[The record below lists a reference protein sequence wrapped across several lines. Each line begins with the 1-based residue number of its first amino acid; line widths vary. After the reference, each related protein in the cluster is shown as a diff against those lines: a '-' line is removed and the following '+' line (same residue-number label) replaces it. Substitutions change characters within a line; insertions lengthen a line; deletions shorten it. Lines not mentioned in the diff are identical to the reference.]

1 MRCDNCGRVAT
12 YHSIEIVNGNK
23 VEHHLC
29 SDCASSFREELDF
42 MPMTL
47 ASVGEFFDFPI
58 SFKPQKAKRIL
69 RCPKCGCTSEDF
81 LKNGKLGCSECY
93 KYLHEVV
100 DPAINEVLLTNDMPD
115 KISLKDDINK
125 DIPLATD
132 LNSLKEQLKCAVKEE
147 RFEDA
152 EKLKK
157 QINKLEKS
165 DKNNN

>member
-12 YHSIEIVNGNK
+12 YHSIEVVNGNK
-23 VEHHLC
+23 VAHHLC

-42 MPMTL
+42 MPMSL
-47 ASVGEFFDFPI
+47 ATIGEFFDFPV
-58 SFKPQKAKRIL
+58 SFKHKKTKRIL

-100 DPAINEVLLTNDMPD
+100 DPAIDEVLLTNDMPD
-115 KISLKDDINK
+115 KISLKDGINK
-125 DIPLATD
+125 DIPLAND
-132 LNSLKEQLKCAVKEE
+132 LKSLKEQLKYAVKEE

-152 EKLKK
+152 DKLKK
-157 QINKLEKS
+157 QIDKLEQNKT
-165 DKNNN
+165 NN